1 MKLVQ
6 TEKTSIWNA
15 VGGPSCVA
23 KDAGCIQSA
32 IALADQRQGN
42 GHRKRVGAKG
52 GRDRAHGGSIDVN
65 DVDVSISTVVGRQV
79 YVEIH
84 PQVRTIRTLSS
95 DVRGD
100 ACALVLVRVKVN
112 ESKHGI
118 ELGSLIVPLKTKVS
132 VRLVPSISAAAS
144 VTSRRGATPNVSP
157 NVGCSRA
164 RNHLI
169 VLLHQNAPA
178 KVRRAFTAVRRRK

>member
-118 ELGSLIVPLKTKVS
+118 EL
-132 VRLVPSISAAAS
+132 AAGWIADRPAEDKSERQAGTVNLSRSFRDIAPGRDAKRVAQCGLLARPQSPDCAPAS
-144 VTSRRGATPNVSP
+144 K
-157 NVGCSRA
+157 CSRESA
-164 RNHLI
+164 
-169 VLLHQNAPA
+169 
-178 KVRRAFTAVRRRK
+178 